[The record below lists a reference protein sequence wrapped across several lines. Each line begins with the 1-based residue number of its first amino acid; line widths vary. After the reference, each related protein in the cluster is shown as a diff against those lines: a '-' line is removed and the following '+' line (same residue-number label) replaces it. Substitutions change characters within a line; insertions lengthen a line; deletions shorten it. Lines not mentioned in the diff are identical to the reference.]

1 MPEFWRG
8 FVNGLL
14 YKVQFERNLN
24 NEVVDWLA
32 QDILKSPLMGM
43 TPEEE
48 YSELTAALRSGASLA
63 EDIPQ
68 PHSDVDIK
76 EFLTAVLRRMDTLRP
91 W

>member
-1 MPEFWRG
+1 MAESWRG

-32 QDILKSPLMGM
+32 QDILKSPLLGM

-48 YSELTAALRSGASLA
+48 YSELTAALQSGASLA
-63 EDIPQ
+63 GDMPQ
-68 PHSDVDIK
+68 PHSDVDIR